1 MGRKRGGSKMLY
13 LIADSD
19 GEVSEVIVA
28 KDFSEAYRKI
38 EENNG
43 ELVIELDEETLSEID
58 RLRKLGEGA

>member
-1 MGRKRGGSKMLY
+1 MLY
-13 LIADSD
+13 LLADRD
-19 GEVSEVIVA
+19 GGVSEVIVA

-58 RLRKLGEGA
+58 RLRKLEKEHEGD